1 MFVVLSQLVYP
12 ADVQDDDP
20 ETLGAELPIQGLPSI
35 LVKVGLLGDQ
45 EDWFAGQL
53 GHPLES
59 FERLPGVLPKDG
71 NGELAAEVPGDPA
84 GNGSTAGPGLVP
96 QVEVPGLPVEELL
109 LSGG

>member
-45 EDWFAGQL
+45 EDWLAGQL
-53 GHPLES
+53 GHSLES

-71 NGELAAEVPGDPA
+71 NGAAETTLAIREKARERLRAVAEAERRGK
-84 GNGSTAGPGLVP
+84 GR
-96 QVEVPGLPVEELL
+96 
-109 LSGG
+109 